1 MVINTWNERTPTCI
15 RHTMLA
21 WIVMNFERGAYW
33 IAFSVSSARLLSS
46 PSSLHST
53 GEQWFPETG
62 ENDIPWLQVPAGLT
76 PSDEVRSTRLWQTPI
91 RDYWRTTSSMAAFL
105 SAGSLWNRRNRLNC
119 DVYGPSRKIDA
130 RPMAS
135 LEAFVASFFLPLL
148 PPRGFDKCEWKSRKV
163 NASLGEISRR
173 KRKIFP
179 IEKIWRTMWKLLS
192 ILIPFVPFFG
202 RKFWQ
207 MEICKFEEFGKFSN
221 WRILVK
227 ILDYICD

>member
-1 MVINTWNERTPTCI
+1 MVINTWNECTPTCI

-62 ENDIPWLQVPAGLT
+62 ENDIPWLQVLAGLT
-76 PSDEVRSTRLWQTPI
+76 PSDEIRSTRLWQTPI

-135 LEAFVASFFLPLL
+135 LEAFVASFLLPLL

-163 NASLGEISRR
+163 NASLGEISRKETENFSNR
-173 KRKIFP
+173 KNLTDYVKIVVYINPFRSLFW
-179 IEKIWRTMWKLLS
+179 EKILADGNL
-192 ILIPFVPFFG
+192 
-202 RKFWQ
+202 
-207 MEICKFEEFGKFSN
+207 
-221 WRILVK
+221 
-227 ILDYICD
+227 

>member
-1 MVINTWNERTPTCI
+1 MERVHAHLHPAYNACMN
-15 RHTMLA
+15 R
-21 WIVMNFERGAYW
+21 MNFERGAYW

-62 ENDIPWLQVPAGLT
+62 ENIIPWLQVLAGLT

-135 LEAFVASFFLPLL
+135 LEAFVASFLLPLL
-148 PPRGFDKCEWKSRKV
+148 PPRGFDKCEWKFRKV
-163 NASLGEISRR
+163 NASLGEISRKETENFSNR
-173 KRKIFP
+173 KNLTDYVKIVVYINPFRSLFW
-179 IEKIWRTMWKLLS
+179 EKILADGNL
-192 ILIPFVPFFG
+192 
-202 RKFWQ
+202 
-207 MEICKFEEFGKFSN
+207 
-221 WRILVK
+221 
-227 ILDYICD
+227 

>member
-1 MVINTWNERTPTCI
+1 MVINTWNECTPTCI

-62 ENDIPWLQVPAGLT
+62 ENIIPWLQVLAGLT

-135 LEAFVASFFLPLL
+135 LEAFVASFLLPLL

-163 NASLGEISRR
+163 NASLDEISRKETENFSNR
-173 KRKIFP
+173 KNLTDYVKIVVYINPFRSLFW
-179 IEKIWRTMWKLLS
+179 EKILADGNL
-192 ILIPFVPFFG
+192 
-202 RKFWQ
+202 
-207 MEICKFEEFGKFSN
+207 
-221 WRILVK
+221 
-227 ILDYICD
+227 

>member
-1 MVINTWNERTPTCI
+1 MVINTWNECTPTCI

-62 ENDIPWLQVPAGLT
+62 ENDIPWLQVLAGLT

-135 LEAFVASFFLPLL
+135 LEAFVASFLLPLL

-163 NASLGEISRR
+163 NASLDEISRKETENFSNR
-173 KRKIFP
+173 KNLTDYVKIVVYINPFRSLFW
-179 IEKIWRTMWKLLS
+179 EKILADGNL
-192 ILIPFVPFFG
+192 
-202 RKFWQ
+202 
-207 MEICKFEEFGKFSN
+207 
-221 WRILVK
+221 
-227 ILDYICD
+227 